1 MLAPVQ
7 LIAATIALVVPVPVS
22 AAPPSAPRCAVR
34 QLTARAGGS
43 GVAAG
48 SELVE
53 LAFVNHGPGKC
64 TLYGYP
70 HLRMINA
77 DGRPMATTDRDALPG
92 FDSVAKRVVTLSAGG
107 SAWFGV
113 FFPDATGYG
122 TLKCPTAT
130 RLRLTPPR
138 LNGAVTLAGD
148 GARIAPYGGSIPHL
162 HCGDVQLTPV
172 TATPLRAAR
181 SSA

>member
-1 MLAPVQ
+1 MTMLAPVSF
-7 LIAATIALVVPVPVS
+7 IAATLALVVPVPVS
-22 AAPPSAPRCAVR
+22 AARLSAPRCAAR
-34 QLTARAGGS
+34 QLSARAGGS

-53 LAFVNHGPGKC
+53 LAFVNQGPGTC
-64 TLYGYP
+64 ALYGYP
-70 HLRMINA
+70 HLSMIDA
-77 DGRPMATTDRDALPG
+77 DGRPIATTDRDALPG
-92 FDSVAKRVVTLSAGG
+92 FDSVAKRVVTLAPGR

-113 FFPDATGYG
+113 FFADATGYG
-122 TLKCPTAT
+122 TLKCPTAA

-138 LNGAVTLAGD
+138 VDGAVALTGD

-172 TATPLRAAR
+172 TAKPLR
-181 SSA
+181 S